1 VIPSLNRDPQDASRI
16 SGQAHPWDQAIRKCS
31 TFSEDIA
38 MGKLLV
44 IDDERN
50 VSFSIA
56 EVFTDSEIE
65 VRSAV
70 NGAQG
75 LDLVREWTPDVILL
89 DLRLGQESGMDV
101 FRQIREFDG
110 KSLVIFMTGFGT
122 TEIAIEAMKHGA
134 FDYLVKPLDA
144 NHLRELVRQGCQIR
158 RLVQVPAFVA
168 ETEHPETQPQQIIG
182 NGRLMREV
190 CKSIGRIAPQNV
202 NVLILGESGTGKE
215 LVARAIYHHSRRNS
229 QPFLAIN
236 CAAIPESL
244 LESELFGHEKG
255 AFTGATQRRIGKFE
269 QCHGGT
275 LLLDEIGD
283 MSPVTQAKM
292 LRLLQEGTFERVG
305 GNETLRCDVRIL
317 AATNQD
323 LDSKIQTNSFRR
335 DLFYRLYGVSI
346 TLPPLRNRP
355 EDIAEL
361 AHHFLFRYAA
371 EIGSS
376 VQTIAPETI
385 ELLTNYS
392 WPGNVRE
399 LQNVIRSAL
408 IVSTGTIVLP
418 AFLPP
423 EILCDDDGLQD
434 DPMTEV
440 SGFDTNWQA
449 MPNHLDR
456 WLALGEKDL
465 YRRALDTFDRFVIGR
480 VMQHTSGNQVR
491 ASELLGLS
499 RVTIRNR
506 LRSFLEQDNTPDD
519 DNP

>member
-1 VIPSLNRDPQDASRI
+1 
-16 SGQAHPWDQAIRKCS
+16 
-31 TFSEDIA
+31 

-56 EVFTDSEIE
+56 DVFTDSEIE
-65 VRSAV
+65 VRSVV
-70 NGAQG
+70 NGEQG
-75 LDLVREWTPDVILL
+75 LQLVNEWAPDVILL
-89 DLRLGQESGMDV
+89 DLRLGQESGLEV
-101 FRQIREFDG
+101 FHQIRQIDA
-110 KSLVIFMTGFGT
+110 KALVIFMTGFGT
-122 TEIAIEAMKHGA
+122 SEVAIEAMKHGA
-134 FDYLVKPLDA
+134 FDYIVKPLDV

-168 ETEHPETQPQQIIG
+168 EAEYPETRPQQIIG
-182 NGRLMREV
+182 NGKSMREV
-190 CKSIGRIAPQNV
+190 CKSIGRIAPQSV

-215 LVARAIYHHSRRNS
+215 LVARAIYHHSRRSS

-236 CAAIPESL
+236 CAAIPDSL

-283 MSPVTQAKM
+283 MPPATQAKM

-305 GNETLRCDVRIL
+305 GNETLHCDVRII

-323 LDSKIQTNSFRR
+323 LDARIQNNSFRR
-335 DLFYRLYGVSI
+335 DLFYRLCGVSI
-346 TLPPLRNRP
+346 MLPPLRDRR
-355 EDIAEL
+355 EDIPQL
-361 AHHFLFRYAA
+361 AHHFLFQYGA

-376 VQTIAPETI
+376 VQTISPEAL

-392 WPGNVRE
+392 WPGNIRE

-408 IVSTGTIVLP
+408 IASTGMVLLP
-418 AFLPP
+418 SFLPVD
-423 EILCDDDGLQD
+423 ILSEENSLPDEPLTDVAED
-434 DPMTEV
+434 V
-440 SGFDTNWQA
+440 ASWQS
-449 MPNHLDR
+449 MPHLLDR
-456 WLALGEKDL
+456 WLTEGEHDL
-465 YRRALDTFDRFVIGR
+465 YRRALEKFDRFVIGR
-480 VMQHTSGNQVR
+480 VMRFTSGNQLR

-506 LRSFLEQDNTPDD
+506 LRTFVTQDNVDH
-519 DNP
+519 